1 MSFKMVPI
9 KNQKFEIGR
18 TINPFNCDC
27 KKCDFMNCPKNN
39 YAVKMTKKYGNLK
52 IIGKFLKKKF
62 LR

>member
-1 MSFKMVPI
+1 MPFKMVPV

-39 YAVKMTKKYGNLK
+39 YAVKMTKKNMGT
-52 IIGKFLKKKF
+52 
-62 LR
+62 